1 MMITIYYYC
10 FHSGKLN
17 VLEQIPP
24 AVFGLLELLDR
35 SKKKLEAGCCCP
47 FKISPEVRR
56 KENLGKENTVAF
68 SALTFPYQFN
78 HYVRSNK
85 RHAWSHLHHNEGT
98 YSLRAKESVL
108 EDSTGSLIDFFNQS
122 LSYENQTIY

>member
-35 SKKKLEAGCCCP
+35 SEKKLEAGCCCP

-56 KENLGKENTVAF
+56 KKNLGKDNIVAF
-68 SALTFPYQFN
+68 SALTLSCQFN

-85 RHAWSHLHHNEGT
+85 RLACSHLHNDEGT
-98 YSLRAKESVL
+98 YSLRAKESVP

-122 LSYENQTIY
+122 LSHEDQTY